1 MMYEGF
7 SANLSF
13 TGLIGKFV
21 QKKKTRA
28 ETSWPDRGKRLGL
41 LTLGLGEARWPR
53 RAQEARR
60 ASCCSFLKNKGSSR
74 GSRRGRRRQRRD
86 ACAGDQRA
94 RRIRVVRGSRRQFP
108 ATRNSGGSTFLEG
121 GHGRSRRRLFLQR
134 TPMAVR
140 TVKRKRKK
148 EAGEKRE
155 EGAGRR
161 RRLMFTENQRERSGV
176 SRGRR
181 KKQKGEG
188 RSRGTTAWT
197 LGRRGRPARSGK
209 GWSISGG
216 GASSGAEARSG

>member
-1 MMYEGF
+1 MMAFYCKYACTGYL
-7 SANLSF
+7 ANSSR
-13 TGLIGKFV
+13 
-21 QKKKTRA
+21 KKKQPRA
-28 ETSWPDRGKRLGL
+28 ETCWANSGKRLGL

-74 GSRRGRRRQRRD
+74 GSRRCRRRQRRD

-108 ATRNSGGSTFLEG
+108 ATRNSGGITFLEG

-148 EAGEKRE
+148 EAGEKERRE
-155 EGAGRR
+155 
-161 RRLMFTENQRERSGV
+161 Q
-176 SRGRR
+176 
-181 KKQKGEG
+181 
-188 RSRGTTAWT
+188 
-197 LGRRGRPARSGK
+197 
-209 GWSISGG
+209 GG
-216 GASSGAEARSG
+216 GDG